1 MSNMNRYDFRHST
14 IRLMSHL
21 LMVMVLAFVVAGCS
35 GWKVRTESSDQ
46 LPRYTI
52 RSMALVP
59 FTAIVTP
66 QVRDQGNLYFS
77 TPQSVRQSE
86 MSLAIPSDVEPP
98 SRQAASLPGHAA
110 ERITQLFWKRLQE
123 WDGLQIVPLGDS
135 AKAAAAEGTLSAAK
149 PEAAAASLAKKL
161 KVDAALMG
169 YVSMYQERVGSRL
182 GANPAASV
190 GFEVKVVAVDG
201 RVLWIGHYYERQRPL
216 TEDFVGFVKRYGM
229 FVTAEELAEYG
240 VEEILKEF
248 PFGVG
253 REK

>member
-1 MSNMNRYDFRHST
+1 MSRMNRYDLQPST
-14 IRLMSHL
+14 VRLMPYV
-21 LMVMVLAFVVAGCS
+21 LMVMVLAFGVVGCS

-46 LPRYTI
+46 LPQYTI

-66 QVRDQGNLYFS
+66 QVRDQGNLYFA
-77 TPQSVRQSE
+77 TPQSIRQSE
-86 MSLAIPSDVEPP
+86 MSLAVPSEVEPP

-182 GANPAASV
+182 GADRKSV
-190 GFEVKVVAVDG
+190 V
-201 RVLWIGHYYERQRPL
+201 
-216 TEDFVGFVKRYGM
+216 
-229 FVTAEELAEYG
+229 
-240 VEEILKEF
+240 
-248 PFGVG
+248 
-253 REK
+253 

>member
-1 MSNMNRYDFRHST
+1 MLSMNGYALRHSVVC
-14 IRLMSHL
+14 LMPHL
-21 LMVMVLAFVVAGCS
+21 LTVMVLAFVVEGCS

-52 RSMALVP
+52 RSLALVP

-86 MSLAIPSDVEPP
+86 MSLAVPSEVEPP

-110 ERITQLFWKRLQE
+110 ERVTQLFWKRLQE

-135 AKAAAAEGTLSAAK
+135 ARAAAADGALSTAK
-149 PEAAAASLAKKL
+149 PEAAAAALAKKL
-161 KVDAALMG
+161 KADAALIG

-201 RVLWIGHYYERQRPL
+201 RVLWLGQYYERQRPL

-240 VEEILKEF
+240 VGEILKEF
-248 PFGVG
+248 PFGAG